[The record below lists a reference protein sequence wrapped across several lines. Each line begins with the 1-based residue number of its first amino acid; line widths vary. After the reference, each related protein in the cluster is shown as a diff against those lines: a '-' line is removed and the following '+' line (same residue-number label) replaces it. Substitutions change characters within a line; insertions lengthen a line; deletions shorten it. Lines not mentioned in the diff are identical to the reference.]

1 MVCAPLAGTR
11 KHTDLC
17 LSKAPRRLRRG
28 ALQWRSSR
36 MWYCVYYME
45 SRFIH
50 LHVHSHYS
58 FLQALPKIPELVN
71 AAKERDISA
80 IALTDTANM
89 HGAIEFYKHAT
100 KEGIKPIIGVDLYVA
115 PRSRFQKD
123 PILDAKRSRIV
134 LLAENNIGYKNL
146 IALVTQSYVDGF
158 FERPRV
164 DYELLNERKDGIIA
178 LIPSIAGNV
187 AQLIKAGD
195 REGAG
200 AALSQYKDIFG
211 VHNVFLE
218 ISHHPKMKGHQEVIK
233 EIIALSKEGGVQTVA
248 QNDVYYIAPEDREP
262 TEIMRRI
269 QRGGE
274 HGYHEDEDFSF
285 TNEAQMLEYFK
296 DEPEAVFRSGEIAQ
310 RCNVSFELGSWIFP
324 DVPIDPK
331 YKNHAEELRGKAYDG
346 LKTRNLARSKEVEER
361 IEYELSIINKKG
373 FAPYFI
379 AIADLLTFAKSVG
392 ILTATRGSAAG
403 SLIGYLTGISN
414 IDPLAYK
421 LPFERFLNPGRPKA
435 PDIDMDIADN
445 RRDELI
451 DYAKRRYGAD
461 KVTQIG
467 TFGTMAAR
475 AAVRDVARALGHPY
489 SVGDRIAKLIPIG
502 SQGFPMTISRALEL
516 EPELKEH
523 YKNDEDVR
531 YIIDIA
537 QRIEGCVRH
546 VGVHAAGVVIA
557 PTPLIEWIPLQPD
570 PKGGKMITQYDM
582 YSITDEYGGL
592 GLLKFDFLGIKNLS
606 ILSDAIARINKNT
619 APPVSVD
626 NIPID
631 DKKTFEM
638 LARGETEGVFQ
649 LSGSGMTHWLKD
661 LKPTTIHDINA
672 MIALYR
678 PGPMEIISDYIE
690 RKHNPKLVRYIDER
704 MKEYLEFSHGLL
716 VYQDDVLLTV
726 IKLGGYSWLEADMFR
741 KAMGKKIPAVM
752 QAEKE
757 KLMKGFKEYGNL
769 SKEKSEKIWELIA
782 PFAAYGFNK
791 CLTADTR
798 IINGDTGI
806 PEHIDTLLKHNR
818 DGNVCALGFDG
829 RVMVTKRTAVRKN
842 GTKDVF
848 RMTTRGGRTIRATA
862 NHPFLS
868 FSGWMRLDE
877 LTPGTRI
884 ATPRILPEPKKTVPM
899 THHEAVVLGYL
910 IAEGNL
916 CHPHGVYYY
925 AKAEDEVKDFIISAE
940 KFENANIT
948 IDRSKNTTS
957 VYVGQKQARNGNVL
971 RIWLDTLGLIG
982 KKATEKSIPD
992 VAFSVNNE
1000 TLAVVLGK
1008 LWQGD
1013 GCVSRQN
1020 AQTFYATSSITLA
1033 DDVQLLLTRFG
1044 IISTLHKKTFR
1055 YRGGHKYGYTVVV
1068 TGYANMEIFARTIG
1082 QHLLTKKQ
1090 TALASTVDDAQKRIN
1105 TLGRG
1110 TVDTVPTEV
1119 FAFIREAVSVSGL
1132 STKECAIRAGLS
1144 QRFFGYDAR
1153 KRGYTRAALET
1164 AGVALNSPT
1173 LHTHATSD
1181 IFWDEVI
1188 SIVPDGHEMTY
1199 DISVPHLQNFV
1210 ANGIVV
1216 HNSHAASYGRV
1227 SYQTAYFKANYPV
1240 EYMSA
1245 VLTADAGDTEKVAI
1259 FVAEC
1264 ERMNIP
1270 VLPPDINES
1279 DTVFTVVNSNI
1290 PDATAHNGKAIRF
1303 GLSSIKN
1310 FGEGISEAILSERT
1324 AHGPYTSL
1332 TDFLSRVEEKSL
1344 TRKSMEALTKSGAL
1358 DSFGSRGS
1366 ILANMETLLTFHRE
1380 STKKMP
1386 QDALFSAQVLAPTL
1400 SLDEKP
1406 IEISLSEKLEWEKE
1420 LLGIYISGHPLD
1432 AHQDIVARSNI
1443 TIEEILSHPKPGTPV
1458 ILPVLVAE
1466 VRTILTKKGEKMAF
1480 VRFEDKTSSIEAALF
1495 PKILKEN
1502 EDVLKP
1508 GICLLV
1514 KGHVS
1519 NRNGEISLAV
1529 DAIKKP

>member
-1 MVCAPLAGTR
+1 MA
-11 KHTDLC
+11 
-17 LSKAPRRLRRG
+17 
-28 ALQWRSSR
+28 
-36 MWYCVYYME
+36 

-58 FLQALPKIPELVN
+58 FLQALPKIPELIK
-71 AAKERDISA
+71 AAKERDMGA
-80 IALTDTANM
+80 IALTDTGNM
-89 HGAIEFYKHAT
+89 HGAIEFYKRAM

-123 PILDAKRSRIV
+123 PTLDAKRSRIV
-134 LLAENNIGYKNL
+134 LLAENNTGYKNL
-146 IALVTQSYVDGF
+146 IALVTHSYTDGF

-164 DYELLNERKDGIIA
+164 DYELLKERKEGIIA

-187 AQLIKAGD
+187 AQLLKAGD

-200 AALSQYKDIFG
+200 AALAQYKDIFG
-211 VHNVFLE
+211 TDNVFLE
-218 ISHHPKMKGHQEVIK
+218 ISHHPQIKGHGDIIK
-233 EIIALSKEGGVQTVA
+233 NIISLSKESGVQTVA
-248 QNDVYYIAPEDREP
+248 QHDVYYINPEDREP

-274 HGYHEDEDFSF
+274 RGYHEDEDFSF
-285 TNEAQMLEYFK
+285 TDEAQMLKYFK
-296 DEPEAVFRSGEIAQ
+296 DEPEAVFRSGHIAQ
-310 RCNVSFELGSWIFP
+310 RCEVSFSLGSWIFP
-324 DVPIDPK
+324 DVPIDPQ
-331 YKNHAEELRGKAYDG
+331 YKNHAEELKGKAYAG
-346 LKTRNLARSKEVEER
+346 LKIRGTERTKEAVDR
-361 IEYELSIINKKG
+361 IEYELSIINDKG

-392 ILTATRGSAAG
+392 ILTTTRGSAAG

-451 DYAKRRYGAD
+451 DYAKRRYGSD

-606 ILSDAIARINKNT
+606 ILSDAIARINKNI
-619 APPVSVD
+619 ASPVSVD

-661 LKPTTIHDINA
+661 LKPSTIHDINA
-672 MIALYR
+672 MVALYR
-678 PGPMEIISDYIE
+678 PGPMETIPDYIE

-741 KAMGKKIPAVM
+741 KAMGKKIPAEM
-752 QAEKE
+752 EAQKE
-757 KLMKGFKEYGNL
+757 KLMKGFAEYGKL

-791 CLTADTR
+791 A
-798 IINGDTGI
+798 
-806 PEHIDTLLKHNR
+806 
-818 DGNVCALGFDG
+818 
-829 RVMVTKRTAVRKN
+829 
-842 GTKDVF
+842 
-848 RMTTRGGRTIRATA
+848 
-862 NHPFLS
+862 
-868 FSGWMRLDE
+868 
-877 LTPGTRI
+877 
-884 ATPRILPEPKKTVPM
+884 
-899 THHEAVVLGYL
+899 
-910 IAEGNL
+910 
-916 CHPHGVYYY
+916 
-925 AKAEDEVKDFIISAE
+925 
-940 KFENANIT
+940 
-948 IDRSKNTTS
+948 
-957 VYVGQKQARNGNVL
+957 
-971 RIWLDTLGLIG
+971 
-982 KKATEKSIPD
+982 
-992 VAFSVNNE
+992 
-1000 TLAVVLGK
+1000 
-1008 LWQGD
+1008 
-1013 GCVSRQN
+1013 
-1020 AQTFYATSSITLA
+1020 
-1033 DDVQLLLTRFG
+1033 
-1044 IISTLHKKTFR
+1044 
-1055 YRGGHKYGYTVVV
+1055 
-1068 TGYANMEIFARTIG
+1068 
-1082 QHLLTKKQ
+1082 
-1090 TALASTVDDAQKRIN
+1090 
-1105 TLGRG
+1105 
-1110 TVDTVPTEV
+1110 
-1119 FAFIREAVSVSGL
+1119 
-1132 STKECAIRAGLS
+1132 
-1144 QRFFGYDAR
+1144 
-1153 KRGYTRAALET
+1153 
-1164 AGVALNSPT
+1164 
-1173 LHTHATSD
+1173 
-1181 IFWDEVI
+1181 
-1188 SIVPDGHEMTY
+1188 
-1199 DISVPHLQNFV
+1199 
-1210 ANGIVV
+1210 
-1216 HNSHAASYGRV
+1216 HAASYGRV

-1240 EYMSA
+1240 EYMAA
-1245 VLTADAGDTEKVAI
+1245 VLTADAGDTERVAT

-1264 ERMNIP
+1264 ARMHIS

-1279 DTVFTVVNSNI
+1279 DTVFTVVNVDIS
-1290 PDATAHNGKAIRF
+1290 TAPEHNGKAIRF

-1310 FGEGISEAILSERT
+1310 FGEGISDAILTERT
-1324 AHGPYTSL
+1324 ANGPYASL
-1332 TDFLSRVEEKSL
+1332 TDFLSRIEEKSL

-1358 DSFGSRGS
+1358 DSFGRRGS

-1386 QDALFSAQVLAPTL
+1386 QDALFSAQVLAPKL

-1406 IEISLSEKLEWEKE
+1406 LEISLTEKLEWEKE

-1432 AHQDIVARSNI
+1432 AHKDMLSKSKI
-1443 TIEEILSHPKPGTPV
+1443 TIKEILSHPKPGLPV
-1458 ILPVLVAE
+1458 ILPVLVSE

-1480 VRFEDKTSSIEAALF
+1480 VRFEDKTASIEAALF
-1495 PKILKEN
+1495 PRTLKEN
-1502 EDVLKP
+1502 EELLKP
-1508 GICLLV
+1508 GTCLLV

-1519 NRNGEISLAV
+1519 NRNGEISLALDDV
-1529 DAIKKP
+1529 KKPA